1 MKGLVERIVPGVPPA
16 VEAVRAHRASLI
28 SELKAIRDPQA
39 RFQWA
44 VERARTRAALAD
56 ELRVEAH
63 RVPGC
68 QVRLWWV
75 TAVVEGRRWFASDSD
90 AVTLK
95 ALTGLLA
102 EAYHGETVEGLIA
115 DPPVFL
121 EPLGLL
127 RQLAESRRATVLRV
141 VAAMV
146 TGSMERGGLDRGGD
160 VPVAMPKPSS
170 DR

>member
-1 MKGLVERIVPGVPPA
+1 MVERIVPAVRPS
-16 VEAVRAHRASLI
+16 VEAVRAHRAWLI

-44 VERARTRAALAD
+44 VERARTRPALPE
-56 ELRVEAH
+56 ELRNEAH

-75 TAVVEGRRWFASDSD
+75 CAEVAGRRWFASDSD

-102 EAYHGETVEGLIA
+102 EAYSGETIEGLMS
-115 DPPVFL
+115 DSPQFL

-127 RQLAESRRATVLRV
+127 RQLAESRRSTVLRV

-146 TGSMERGGLDRGGD
+146 AGAIDRGGD
-160 VPVAMPKPSS
+160 VPVTMPGPSS
-170 DR
+170 AR

>member
-1 MKGLVERIVPGVPPA
+1 MKALFERIVPDVPPA
-16 VEAVRAHRASLI
+16 VEAVRAHRAWLI

-44 VERARTRAALAD
+44 VERARTRPALAD

-75 TAVVEGRRWFASDSD
+75 RAEVGGRRWFASDSD

-102 EAYHGETVEGLIA
+102 EAYHGETIEGLIA

-146 TGSMERGGLDRGGD
+146 DGSMERGGMERGGD
-160 VPVAMPKPSS
+160 VPVAIPMRAS
-170 DR
+170 DL

>member
-1 MKGLVERIVPGVPPA
+1 MKDLVEQIVPGEAPA
-16 VEAVRAHRASLI
+16 VEVVRAHRAWLI

-44 VERARTRAALAD
+44 VERARTRPALAD
-56 ELRVEAH
+56 ELRVETH

-75 TAVVEGRRWFASDSD
+75 QAEVGGRRWFASDSD

-102 EAYHGETVEGLIA
+102 EAYHGETIDGLIA

-146 TGSMERGGLDRGGD
+146 DGSMQRGGGE
-160 VPVAMPKPSS
+160 VPVAIPLRAS
-170 DR
+170 DL

>member
-1 MKGLVERIVPGVPPA
+1 MVERIVPA
-16 VEAVRAHRASLI
+16 VRPSLEAVRAHRAWLI

-44 VERARTRAALAD
+44 VERARTRPALPE

-75 TAVVEGRRWFASDSD
+75 SAEVEGRRWFASDSD

-102 EAYHGETVEGLIA
+102 EAYNGETVEGLIA
-115 DPPVFL
+115 DPPVLL

-146 TGSMERGGLDRGGD
+146 DGSMERGGMERDGD
-160 VPVAMPKPSS
+160 VPVAMPRPSS